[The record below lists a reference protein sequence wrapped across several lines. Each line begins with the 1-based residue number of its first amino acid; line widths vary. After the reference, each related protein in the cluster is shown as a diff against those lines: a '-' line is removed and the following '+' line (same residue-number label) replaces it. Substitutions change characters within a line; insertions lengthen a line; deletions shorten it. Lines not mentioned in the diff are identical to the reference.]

1 MDPPLLKIP
10 TVATL
15 SF

>member
-1 MDPPLLKIP
+1 MSAFP

-15 SF
+15 SC